1 MASEYTT
8 ETIEVLTGCKAI
20 RKRPGMYVGS
30 LDDGMGPLKLLL
42 AVLAYAIDPRQPGRC
57 PRIDVRVD
65 ADDFVTV
72 ADDGP
77 GIPAGSLVDLLERP
91 PVRTS
96 AHFGL
101 RESGLLMANAL
112 SDPFEVDTV
121 HAGEQATVAYVG
133 GVQRVPLRVSA
144 TSRPSGTRI
153 RFRPDPQLFP
163 STRLPRLELT
173 QRLED
178 LALLLPA
185 MTLTWSFAGER
196 ATGLVERVRVEARG
210 PLENVAHHR
219 GEYATDAGP
228 TTVEVALAWRTEP
241 HGRPAQILGY
251 TNLERDEDGPHVPG
265 LLAAT
270 RDFLNIRDDRG
281 HEGLVAAVSVLH
293 DDALYPIHTKARLIH
308 SPLLSA
314 VKDATSTAMRRWAEQ
329 FPEAADAL
337 RSRVKPP
344 RGQRR

>member
-8 ETIEVLTGCKAI
+8 DTIEVLTGIAAV

-42 AVLAYAIDPRQPGRC
+42 AVVTYAIDPRQPGRC

-77 GIPAGSLVDLLERP
+77 GIPGGSLVDLLEHP
-91 PVRTS
+91 PYRSS
-96 AHFGL
+96 AHFGF
-101 RESGLLMANAL
+101 RESGLLMTNAL
-112 SDPFEVDTV
+112 SDPLEVDTV
-121 HAGEQATVAYVG
+121 HAGEQATVAYAG

-144 TSRPSGTRI
+144 ASRPSGTRI
-153 RFRPDPQLFP
+153 RFRPDPQIFP

-178 LALLLPA
+178 LAFLLPA
-185 MTLTWSFAGER
+185 TTLTWSFAGER

-210 PLENVAHHR
+210 PLENVAHHQ
-219 GEYATDAGP
+219 GEYVTDAGP
-228 TTVEVALAWRTEP
+228 TTIEVALAWRTEP
-241 HGRPAQILGY
+241 YGQPARILGY
-251 TNLERDEDGPHVPG
+251 TNFERDEDGPHVPG
-265 LLAAT
+265 LLAAI
-270 RDFLNIRDDRG
+270 RDFLKIRNDRG
-281 HEGLVAAVSVLH
+281 YEGLVAAVSVLH
-293 DDALYPIHTKARLIH
+293 DDALYPLHTKERLIH
-308 SPLLSA
+308 SPLLPA
-314 VKDATSTAMRRWAEQ
+314 VKEATATALRRWAEQ
-329 FPEAADAL
+329 CPEAADAL
-337 RSRVKPP
+337 RNRMKPR

>member
-8 ETIEVLTGCKAI
+8 ETIDVLTGLAAV

-42 AVLAYAIDPRQPGRC
+42 AVVAHAIDPRQPGRC

-91 PVRTS
+91 PVRSS
-96 AHFGL
+96 AHFGF

-121 HAGEQATVAYVG
+121 HAGEQATVAYAG

-144 TSRPSGTRI
+144 ASRPSGTRI
-153 RFRPDPQLFP
+153 RFRPDPQIFP
-163 STRLPRLELT
+163 STRVPRLELT

-185 MTLTWSFAGER
+185 MALTWSFAGER

-210 PLENVAHHR
+210 PLENVAHHQ
-219 GEYATDAGP
+219 GEYVTDAGP

-241 HGRPAQILGY
+241 YGQPAQILGY
-251 TNLERDEDGPHVPG
+251 TNFERDEDGPHVPG
-265 LLAAT
+265 LLAAI
-270 RDFLNIRDDRG
+270 RDFLNIRNDRG
-281 HEGLVAAVSVLH
+281 DEGS
-293 DDALYPIHTKARLIH
+293 
-308 SPLLSA
+308 
-314 VKDATSTAMRRWAEQ
+314 W
-329 FPEAADAL
+329 L
-337 RSRVKPP
+337 RSACCTTTPSTP
-344 RGQRR
+344 SIRRKGSSTRPCCPQ

>member
-8 ETIEVLTGCKAI
+8 DTIEVLTGCAAV

-30 LDDGMGPLKLLL
+30 LDDGTGPLKLLL
-42 AVLAYAIDPRQPGRC
+42 AVVAYAIDPRQPGRC
-57 PRIDVRVD
+57 PRIEVRVD
-65 ADDFVTV
+65 PDDSVTV

-91 PVRTS
+91 PVRSS
-96 AHFGL
+96 AHFGF
-101 RESGLLMANAL
+101 RESGLLMVNAL
-112 SDPFEVDTV
+112 SDPFEVDSV
-121 HAGEQATVAYVG
+121 HAGEQATVAYAG

-144 TSRPSGTRI
+144 ASRLSGTCI
-153 RFRPDPQLFP
+153 RFRPDPQIFP
-163 STRLPRLELT
+163 STRVPRLELT

-178 LALLLPA
+178 LGFLLPA
-185 MTLTWSFAGER
+185 LTLTWSFAGER

-210 PLENVAHHR
+210 PLEDAAHHQ
-219 GEYATDAGP
+219 GEYVTDAGP

-241 HGRPAQILGY
+241 YGRPAQILGY

-265 LLAAT
+265 LLAAI
-270 RDFLNIRDDRG
+270 RDFLDIRDDRD

-293 DDALYPIHTKARLIH
+293 DDALYPIHTKKRLIH
-308 SPLLSA
+308 SPLLPA
-314 VKDATSTAMRRWAEQ
+314 VKDATSTALRRWAER

-337 RSRVKPP
+337 RSRMKTP
-344 RGQRR
+344 RGRRR